1 MKHAPELD
9 ALDRKLLRELL
20 EDARISHVDLAE
32 RVGLSATACARRIR
46 RLEEEGVLKG
56 YRAELDPQRL
66 GIGTVVVVRITLR
79 DQTEELFTR
88 FETAVKECPEVFS
101 CFLMSGSDDYLL
113 MVAVEDIAEY
123 ERLHM
128 KVFSRLPGVHR
139 IHSSFAMRSVVQRE
153 AVLGRLGRKEKGRRS

>member
-1 MKHAPELD
+1 MVHAPDLD
-9 ALDRKLLRELL
+9 PIDRNLLGVLL
-20 EDARISHVDLAE
+20 KDARISHVDLAE
-32 RVGLSATACARRIR
+32 RVGLSPTACARRIH

-56 YRAELDPQRL
+56 YRAELDPQRM
-66 GIGTVVVVRITLR
+66 GVGTVVVVRITLQ

-88 FETAVKECPEVFS
+88 FETAVKACTEVFS

-128 KVFSRLPGVHR
+128 KVLSRLPGVHR
-139 IHSSFAMRSVVQRE
+139 IHSSFTLRPVVQRH
-153 AVLGRLGRKEKGRRS
+153 AAAARLDRKEKKRG